1 MANPVLAE
9 ATRGSV
15 VESFHRGAFVV
26 VDAKGN
32 VRASAGDIERP
43 VFPRSA
49 VKAIQAL
56 PLVETG
62 AADAFGFGAA
72 ELALAQA
79 SHGGEPA
86 HTALAKSML
95 ERAGLSEAAL
105 LCGPQWPSHAPT
117 SEAMMRRGDERGQI
131 HNNCSGKHA
140 GMLAVAAHGG
150 FDPAGYVEPDH
161 PVQRLVR
168 AALEDLTGAAHAQ
181 ACCGIDGCSI
191 PTFAVPLKSL
201 ALGFARF
208 GTGEGLS
215 DERAAAA
222 RKLFEA
228 AVEYPFNVAGT
239 GRFCTLAMTAFGR
252 RALIKTGAEGV
263 FCATL
268 PQMGLGIALK
278 IDDGA
283 TRGSEAAM
291 AEILARLV
299 PECADGVSAWRP
311 QTLLNRREIAV
322 GEVRPVAEAFS
333 ALS

>member
-9 ATRGSV
+9 VTRGAV

-26 VDAKGN
+26 IDAQGKL
-32 VRASAGDIERP
+32 RASAGDIERP

-62 AADAFGFGAA
+62 AAAAFGFGPA

-86 HTALAKSML
+86 HTALAKAML
-95 ERAGLSEAAL
+95 ERAGLSEGAL
-105 LCGPQWPSHAPT
+105 LCGAQWPSHEPT
-117 SEAMMRRGDERGQI
+117 SEAMMRRGRKPGQI

-140 GMLAVAAHGG
+140 GMLAVAMHSG
-150 FDPAGYVEPDH
+150 FDPAGYVEAAR

-168 AALEDLTGAAHAQ
+168 AALEDVTGAAHESAT
-181 ACCGIDGCSI
+181 CGIDGCSI

-208 GTGEGLS
+208 GTGEGLAAG
-215 DERAAAA
+215 RAAAA
-222 RKLFEA
+222 RKIFEA
-228 AVEYPFNVAGT
+228 AVEYPFLVAGS
-239 GRFCTLAMTAFGR
+239 GRFCTTAMAALGR
-252 RALIKTGAEGV
+252 RGLVKTGAEGV
-263 FCATL
+263 FCASL
-268 PQMGLGIALK
+268 PETGLGIALK

-299 PECADGVSAWRP
+299 PECAQGVSPWRP
-311 QTLLNRREIAV
+311 SKLVNRREIAV
-322 GEVRPVAEAFS
+322 GEVRAVAEAFS
-333 ALS
+333 ALG